1 MGTPNEIL
9 IQKTDF
15 CVKRGVVSHR
25 LFVSSDRFFSAR
37 MPRTL
42 YSLFNNLCTTGIIW
56 GDNLGCRMLPL
67 NIREL
72 KICRC
77 RWRSSNQS
85 IFTLMCQHWVF
96 FIRKEEVLR
105 GTCICTAH
113 FVLQHPAEKNPCSH
127 VMRDTQQHL
136 PPPPLPSLISMQEN
150 PKHAPAAVHKCCKHK
165 NVIEIIYLNTVAIS

>member
-15 CVKRGVVSHR
+15 CVKRGIVSHR

-105 GTCICTAH
+105 GACICTAH
-113 FVLQHPAEKNPCSH
+113 FVLQHPAENNPCSH
-127 VMRDTQQHL
+127 VMRDTQWHF
-136 PPPPLPSLISMQEN
+136 PPPHHWFP
-150 PKHAPAAVHKCCKHK
+150 CKKILTTLLLQCTNAGNK

>member
-67 NIREL
+67 NMNTWTKNMQMSLAFLQPKHLHTDVSTLGVLHQEGGGSAWSMHLYSTLCTPAPSREQPL
-72 KICRC
+72 FPCYEGY
-77 RWRSSNQS
+77 
-85 IFTLMCQHWVF
+85 T
-96 FIRKEEVLR
+96 
-105 GTCICTAH
+105 TA
-113 FVLQHPAEKNPCSH
+113 PS
-127 VMRDTQQHL
+127 
-136 PPPPLPSLISMQEN
+136 PPLPSHHWFPCRKI
-150 PKHAPAAVHKCCKHK
+150 
-165 NVIEIIYLNTVAIS
+165 LNTLLLQYTNAANTRM

>member
-1 MGTPNEIL
+1 MGTPNEISV
-9 IQKTDF
+9 QKTDF

-56 GDNLGCRMLPL
+56 EDNSGCRMLPL

-77 RWRSSNQS
+77 HWRSSNQS

-105 GTCICTAH
+105 GACICTAH
-113 FVLQHPAEKNPCSH
+113 FVLQHPAENNTPVPMLWGIHNGTS
-127 VMRDTQQHL
+127 
-136 PPPPLPSLISMQEN
+136 PPPSLISMQEN
-150 PKHAPAAVHKCCKHK
+150 PNHAPAAVHKCCKHK